1 MTDNGLIDKAIKIQA
16 GEKLSDRQFAQKLG
30 VDPANWCRVK
40 NRQKEP
46 GQKLLLALIRE
57 FPQLQLPVFA
67 FMATKADNTEKG
79 DMSE

>member
-1 MTDNGLIDKAIKIQA
+1 MTDNGLVEKAIKIQS
-16 GEKLSDRQFAQKLG
+16 ENKLSDRQFSARLG

-46 GQKLLLALIRE
+46 GMKLLTALIRE
-57 FPQLQLPVFA
+57 FPQLQLPVFE

-79 DMSE
+79 GIE